1 MEGTFKST
9 EASPKNHNNIN
20 LSPKA
25 GGKNS
30 YESVVAMAQDVIS
43 KHNEIDKIGNW
54 ILNNFSAMN
63 NIF

>member
-1 MEGTFKST
+1 MEGTFKNT
-9 EASPKNHNNIN
+9 EASPKNQNNIN

-43 KHNEIDKIGNW
+43 KHDELDKIGNW
-54 ILNNFSAMN
+54 I
-63 NIF
+63 